1 MVAKVAMETQDGL
14 RFCRQNDK
22 LTSAN
27 QGQGANVPVCSVWG
41 GARWIVLLRQPVE
54 DM

>member
-1 MVAKVAMETQDGL
+1 MVAKGAMETQDGL

-27 QGQGANVPVCSVWG
+27 QGQRANVPVCSVRG
-41 GARWIVLLRQPVE
+41 GAHWIVHLRKPVE